1 MSISISSAKI
11 QSPAAV
17 SGAAGVPWP
26 TVLSLAALM
35 AFADG
40 YWMISLRGAVG
51 AIERTQS
58 PFASWLRES
67 TLVLVPVFVFA
78 VLAALTFA
86 RRRFGPVLDGP
97 RAVLTT
103 MLLVAGAG
111 TLAGLLAMAGN
122 AVYDYRLQSH
132 HLGMMSTMGG
142 LCFGACQAHQYT
154 ATIALHLKAI
164 AVGTGLCLVSNL
176 ALVAWA
182 WAIRG
187 GRLTLTTSR
196 AHGRPRIDSLPL
208 LLVVGLIAG
217 AGVHAAVI
225 PEHLS
230 EWAAAGVFFALLTA
244 AQVAVA
250 GLLLARPGRT
260 TLLAAA
266 AVSIVPILLWLDS
279 RTLGLPFGPG
289 AGTPERIGLAD
300 TACTLLEI
308 LTLLI
313 AVVLLR
319 TRGRSTVPSMSPQT
333 GRLAMVAVV
342 AVAAIGLGGS
352 GLTLF
357 NAFDIPASSTHST
370 H

>member
-1 MSISISSAKI
+1 MSISISSDKI
-11 QSPAAV
+11 QSPVAT
-17 SGAAGVPWP
+17 SGEAGVPWP

-51 AIERTQS
+51 AIERTQA

-67 TLVLVPVFVFA
+67 VLVLVPVFVFA

-86 RRRFGPVLDGP
+86 RRRFGPVLHDP

-103 MLLVAGAG
+103 VLLVAGAG

-164 AVGTGLCLVSNL
+164 AVGTGLCLVSNIV
-176 ALVAWA
+176 LVGWA

-187 GRLTLTTSR
+187 GRLTLATSR
-196 AHGRPRIDSLPL
+196 AQGRPRIDSLRL
-208 LLVVGLIAG
+208 LLVVALLAS
-217 AGVHAAVI
+217 AVVHAAVV
-225 PEHLS
+225 PARL
-230 EWAAAGVFFALLTA
+230 AAWTPGGELFVLLVAIEAGA
-244 AQVAVA
+244 A

-260 TLLAAA
+260 SLLAAA
-266 AVSIVPILLWLDS
+266 AVSLAPLLLWLDS
-279 RTLGLPFGPG
+279 ATVGLPFGPDAG
-289 AGTPERIGLAD
+289 AAGRVGLAD
-300 TACTLLEI
+300 SAAGLLEAT
-308 LTLLI
+308 TLVI

-319 TRGRSTVPSMSPQT
+319 AWRRSTVPSMSPQT
-333 GRLAMVAVV
+333 SRLAVVAVV
-342 AVAAIGLGGS
+342 AVAAIGLAGS

-357 NAFDIPASSTHST
+357 NAFDIPASSTQST

>member
-11 QSPAAV
+11 QSPAGV
-17 SGAAGVPWP
+17 SGEAGVPWP

-86 RRRFGPVLDGP
+86 RRRFGPVLHGP

-103 MLLVAGAG
+103 VLLVAGAG

-164 AVGTGLCLVSNL
+164 AVGTGLCLVSNI
-176 ALVAWA
+176 ALVGWA

-196 AHGRPRIDSLPL
+196 AQGRARIDSLRL
-208 LLVVGLIAG
+208 LLIG
-217 AGVHAAVI
+217 ALLASAVVHAAVVPAQLGAWI
-225 PEHLS
+225 PAGEFFVLLVAT
-230 EWAAAGVFFALLTA
+230 EVAA
-244 AQVAVA
+244 A

-266 AVSIVPILLWLDS
+266 AISLAPLLLWLDS
-279 RTLGLPFGPG
+279 ATVGLPFGP
-289 AGTPERIGLAD
+289 AGGTAGQLGLAD
-300 TACTLLEI
+300 SAAGLLEVT
-308 LTLLI
+308 TLAI
-313 AVVLLR
+313 AVALLR
-319 TRGRSTVPSMSPQT
+319 SRQRSSTPSLSPST
-333 GRLAMVAVV
+333 SRLALVAVV

-357 NAFDIPASSTHST
+357 NAFDIPASSTQST